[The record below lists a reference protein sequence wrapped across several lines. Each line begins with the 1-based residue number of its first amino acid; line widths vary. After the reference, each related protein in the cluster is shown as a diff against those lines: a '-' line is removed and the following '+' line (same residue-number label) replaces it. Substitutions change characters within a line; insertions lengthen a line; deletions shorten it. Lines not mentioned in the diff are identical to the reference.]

1 MSGAT
6 TTPSNCGLP
15 TTSDGTDLDLRDLT
29 IPIVMS
35 VVTRRSPI
43 NAPVTIPPMAPFD
56 NERQL
61 LPLEIVIVEVK
72 NTKLGALP
80 LVILMVDV
88 AERDVEV
95 GPRTGT
101 LEEAVNVIVAGME
114 NLPN

>member
-1 MSGAT
+1 
-6 TTPSNCGLP
+6 
-15 TTSDGTDLDLRDLT
+15 
-29 IPIVMS
+29 
-35 VVTRRSPI
+35 
-43 NAPVTIPPMAPFD
+43 MAPFD